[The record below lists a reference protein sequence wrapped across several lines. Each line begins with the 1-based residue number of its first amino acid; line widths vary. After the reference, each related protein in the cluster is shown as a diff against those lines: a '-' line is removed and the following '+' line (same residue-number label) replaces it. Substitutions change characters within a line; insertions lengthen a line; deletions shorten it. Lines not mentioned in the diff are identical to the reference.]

1 MLTDVKLKSLVAP
14 GRYLDS
20 GKGGVTGLYCQ
31 VSVGKDGSPR
41 RSFVLRYKFAG
52 RAREM
57 GLGAY
62 PATSLADARAK
73 AEDARALLRDDSDP
87 LADKA
92 QKRATEALKKAEAH
106 ATFEQAAKMLLKHLC
121 QQRADSKFPGRTA
134 RQWEQGFANHVFP
147 KIGKLDVRD
156 LKHAHIAGVLAPV
169 ANGKGKNKRAAA
181 GGASVAPVLRSRIER
196 VIDFAAAHG
205 FRDPDQVNPARI
217 ELLRDALG
225 TARPTIHF
233 RAAPLNEVP
242 AIYRRLAQEQDSVTN
257 AIRFLMPTACRLRE
271 VLDARWDEIEE
282 AGPNGPTF
290 SIPSQRSKTGAP
302 HVVALTSSA
311 MAIIETQRANRVS
324 GVIFPGRHGSPL
336 ASSTIAPLLHR
347 VGKTN
352 GTLHGFRSC
361 FRDWCA
367 ENGVEDNVAEF
378 SLNHKVGSSTEQAY
392 FRTSLFDKRKV
403 AMAAWADFLEGR
415 EAGNNVIQ
423 MRRAAE

>member
-73 AEDARALLRDDSDP
+73 AEDARALLRDDTDP
-87 LADKA
+87 LAAKA
-92 QKRATEALKKAEAH
+92 EARAAGALNSAEAH
-106 ATFEQAAKMLLKHLC
+106 ATFEQAAGMLLKHLC
-121 QQRADSKFPGRTA
+121 TQRADTKFPGRTV

-169 ANGKGKNKRAAA
+169 ANGRGKTKRSAA
-181 GGASVAPVLRSRIER
+181 GGWSVAPVLRSRIER

-205 FRDPDQVNPARI
+205 LRDPDQVNPARI
-217 ELLRDALG
+217 ELLRDVLG
-225 TARPTIHF
+225 SARPTIHF
-233 RAAPLNEVP
+233 RAAPLSEVP
-242 AIYRRLAQEQDSVTN
+242 AIYRRLAQEQNSVAN
-257 AIRFLMPTACRLRE
+257 AIRFLMLTATRLRE
-271 VLDARWDEIEE
+271 TLDARWDEIEE

-290 SIPSQRSKTGAP
+290 TIPPHRSKTRAP
-302 HVVALTSSA
+302 HVVPLSDAA
-311 MAIIETQRANRVS
+311 WAIIEAQRMMRVS
-324 GVIFPGRHGSPL
+324 DTIFPGRYGSPL
-336 ASSTIAPLLHR
+336 ASSTIAPTLAR
-347 VGKTN
+347 VGKTE

-361 FRDWCA
+361 FRDWAA
-367 ENGVEDNVAEF
+367 ENGIEDNVAEF
-378 SLNHKVGSSTEQAY
+378 SLNHKVGSSTAQAY
-392 FRTSLFDKRKV
+392 FRSTLFDKRKV
-403 AMAAWADFLEGR
+403 TMAAYALFLEGR
-415 EAGNNVIQ
+415 EARDNVIPLKF
-423 MRRAAE
+423 AAE